1 MEKDFTLCTS
11 TKGFGAVSKNN
22 KYVEK
27 IINNYK
33 YVLSISFGNHN
44 TYIKI
49 FYYEQNT
56 AVLLK
61 V

>member
-27 IINNYK
+27 VIFLLVLETTIHIQK
-33 YVLSISFGNHN
+33 YFIMN
-44 TYIKI
+44 KI
-49 FYYEQNT
+49 LLFY
-56 AVLLK
+56 
-61 V
+61 